1 MAELG
6 RIPTNSSVLGSVQLT
21 KGQKKRD
28 FLYGKKFKKNC
39 KLLFFLVENYLQLIN
54 EEALFTLKCER
65 SLSTTDNAYPY

>member
-28 FLYGKKFKKNC
+28 FLYAKKLKK
-39 KLLFFLVENYLQLIN
+39 KLQAVIFFVQNYLGG
-54 EEALFTLKCER
+54 AFYLKMREVCANR
-65 SLSTTDNAYPY
+65 R

>member
-28 FLYGKKFKKNC
+28 FLYGKKFKK
-39 KLLFFLVENYLQLIN
+39 KLQAVIFLVENYLQLIN

-65 SLSTTDNAYPY
+65 SVPTADNAYPY

>member
-28 FLYGKKFKKNC
+28 FLYAKKLKK
-39 KLLFFLVENYLQLIN
+39 KLQAVIFLYKTI
-54 EEALFTLKCER
+54 
-65 SLSTTDNAYPY
+65 

>member
-28 FLYGKKFKKNC
+28 FLYGKKLKK
-39 KLLFFLVENYLQLIN
+39 KIASGYFLVENYL
-54 EEALFTLKCER
+54 
-65 SLSTTDNAYPY
+65 